1 MPASWSL
8 LDARLK
14 REILHENYGVIG
26 GENKSK
32 IAKIELRTVVKLF
45 KQNGAW
51 YYVEGAGTAAF
62 GKARTCNTQM

>member
-1 MPASWSL
+1 M
-8 LDARLK
+8 
-14 REILHENYGVIG
+14 LHENYGVIG